1 MTTVWL
7 TSDPHWSH
15 RWVSTLRGFESPEA
29 HDLALL
35 ESLQSTVDK
44 RDTVFWLGDLTM
56 GNPDIAIAFTQ
67 AIPAASHHLILGNHD
82 KAHPKF
88 SDSRRWQKRY
98 FEAFDSVSLH
108 MRIKVGGQPVLLSH
122 HPYDGEGSVRPDLE
136 ERDTQWRIKDM
147 GLPLVHG
154 HVHSTDRITQSKNGT
169 PMLHVGLDAWDLKPV
184 NIETVRELLL

>member
-56 GNPDIAIAFTQ
+56 GNPDIAVAFTQ

-82 KAHPKF
+82 KAHPMHRDA
-88 SDSRRWQKRY
+88 SRWQKQY
-98 FEAFDSVSLH
+98 FEAFESVQVYSRRLINH
-108 MRIKVGGQPVLLSH
+108 RNVLLSH
-122 HPYDGEGSVRPDLE
+122 HPYSGEGD
-136 ERDTQWRIKDM
+136 RDMEDRQTQYRLRDE
-147 GLPLVHG
+147 GVPLIHG
-154 HVHSTDRITQSKNGT
+154 HVHAPWQESKSTKGT
-169 PMLHVGLDAWDLKPV
+169 LQIHVGLDAWDLKPV
-184 NIETVRELLL
+184 PFDHVEERWFT